1 MKNFIILF
9 IIVLFTSCY
18 KYEQTQL
25 IIALPNKLAEAS
37 GVEIVKGSNLLWMQN
52 DSGNKNEIYGVN
64 KQGKIIKTINVKAK
78 NNDWEDLTTDNQG
91 NLYIADFGNNKN
103 NRKDLV
109 ILKISNQDLLT
120 KKTVEVEKIKFSY
133 PDQYRFPPRK
143 KERFFDAESV
153 FWLNNN
159 LYIFTKSR
167 VKKLYGKTRLYKI
180 PAKKGTYVAEFISEF
195 NTCNNKDCWI
205 TSADISP
212 NRKKVALLTHD
223 KVLVFSNFTEDN
235 FFNGKLIEYDLGF
248 ASQKEG
254 LTFKDDNTLYIN
266 DEQAYGKGG
275 KVYKFKLE

>member
-205 TSADISP
+205 TSADIST

-248 ASQKEG
+248 ESQKEG